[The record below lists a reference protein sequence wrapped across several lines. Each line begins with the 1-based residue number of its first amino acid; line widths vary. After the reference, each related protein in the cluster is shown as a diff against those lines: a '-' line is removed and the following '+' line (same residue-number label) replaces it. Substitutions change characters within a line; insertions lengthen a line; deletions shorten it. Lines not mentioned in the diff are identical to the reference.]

1 MHTTEI
7 ISRKILVLR
16 QQRVMLDADLAEL
29 YGVTTK
35 RLNEQIKR
43 NISRFPSEF
52 MFQLTAEEKTE
63 VVANCDH
70 LKNLKYSRSLPYAFT
85 EHGAIQAANVLNSPQ
100 AIEMGI
106 YVVRSFI
113 RLRELLLSHQE
124 LAQRL
129 VEVEERLERKL
140 DTHDQAIAGLINTLR
155 QLMNPPEPKKRP
167 IGFIHPQDE

>member
-35 RLNEQIKR
+35 ALNQAVKR
-43 NISRFPSEF
+43 NIERFPNDF
-52 MFQLTAEEKTE
+52 MFQLSQDEKVE
-63 VVANCDH
+63 VVTNCDH
-70 LKNLKYSRSLPYAFT
+70 LKHLKYSRRLPYAFT

-106 YVVRSFI
+106 FVVRSFI

-129 VEVEERLERKL
+129 TEVEERLERKL

-155 QLMNPPEPKKRP
+155 QLMNPPESKKRP

>member
-35 RLNEQIKR
+35 ALNQAVKR
-43 NISRFPSEF
+43 NIERFPNDF
-52 MFQLTAEEKTE
+52 MFQLSQDEKVE
-63 VVANCDH
+63 VVTNCDH
-70 LKNLKYSRSLPYAFT
+70 LKHLKYSRSLPYAFT

-106 YVVRSFI
+106 FVVRSFI

-129 VEVEERLERKL
+129 AEVEERLERKL
-140 DTHDQAIAGLINTLR
+140 DTQDQAIAGLINTLR